1 MNYIRKISFYLFFIS
16 LFAFTEQFYA
26 ETYLLGGKKGWS
38 DVNVRNGITTGTGR
52 YGNESLV
59 LDTTSRKKNP
69 YTDLLLDFEN
79 GGFSDTTGNYTIVE
93 NTLFS
98 SKKAVM
104 GKGAALSRGKS
115 GGLVLSGTP
124 GSFFSTEGPAGSFMI
139 DFWLC
144 PSIVENGEIIFSWRS
159 SRNIAGKIVY
169 QLITASFYQD
179 KIMCVFSN
187 IFDGYTE
194 DSGDVY
200 LIGSRKLIPEKWS
213 HHSICFT
220 EDDGMLLYKVDGE
233 VEDIQFMTETG
244 HEGSS
249 IFPAYIGTSA
259 YVSICP
265 KYTGLIDDFSV
276 TRSYVNIDAEVDAEI
291 AEALNPKRYGSSGGH
306 FESVPILTKP
316 GTIMNSLKAETD
328 IPPQTEI
335 HFYIRGGDNYF
346 NWTQDYPEWIP
357 VKNGE
362 KITGLTGLYFQV
374 AADLFP
380 DGTGSVTPSVSEI
393 QLDYT
398 VLPEPQPPYKV
409 SVQKGD
415 GSVTLSWSYSTDDT
429 AGGYYIYYGTR
440 PGEYLGRY
448 AAEGNSPIDVGNT
461 TSYTI
466 TGLKNGTIYY
476 FAIAAWSKVDSR
488 IRGPLS
494 KEVYARPGVK

>member
-16 LFAFTEQFYA
+16 LFAFAEQFYA

-38 DVNVRNGITTGTGR
+38 DVNVRNAITTGTGR

-59 LDTTSRKKNP
+59 LDTNSRKKNP

-213 HHSICFT
+213 HHSIFFT
-220 EDDGMLLYKVDGE
+220 K
-233 VEDIQFMTETG
+233 
-244 HEGSS
+244 
-249 IFPAYIGTSA
+249 
-259 YVSICP
+259 
-265 KYTGLIDDFSV
+265 
-276 TRSYVNIDAEVDAEI
+276 
-291 AEALNPKRYGSSGGH
+291 
-306 FESVPILTKP
+306 LT
-316 GTIMNSLKAETD
+316 
-328 IPPQTEI
+328 
-335 HFYIRGGDNYF
+335 
-346 NWTQDYPEWIP
+346 
-357 VKNGE
+357 
-362 KITGLTGLYFQV
+362 
-374 AADLFP
+374 
-380 DGTGSVTPSVSEI
+380 
-393 QLDYT
+393 
-398 VLPEPQPPYKV
+398 
-409 SVQKGD
+409 
-415 GSVTLSWSYSTDDT
+415 
-429 AGGYYIYYGTR
+429 
-440 PGEYLGRY
+440 
-448 AAEGNSPIDVGNT
+448 
-461 TSYTI
+461 
-466 TGLKNGTIYY
+466 
-476 FAIAAWSKVDSR
+476 
-488 IRGPLS
+488 
-494 KEVYARPGVK
+494 AR